1 MALALTTPKSVV
13 VGGSITVTGT
23 GFTNSGNVKVK
34 ITGPGDNA
42 NTEVTVA
49 ASGGGALDM
58 GPVAVY
64 KAYKSGLYTVTA
76 KDVTAATSIS
86 QKVRVYGT

>member
-1 MALALTTPKSVV
+1 MALGLVTPISVV
-13 VGGSITVTGT
+13 VGGSIAVTGS
-23 GFTNSGNVKVK
+23 GFTNSGNVKIK

-49 ASGGGALDM
+49 ASGAGALDM

-64 KAYKSGLYTVTA
+64 KPYTPGLYTVTA
-76 KDVTAATSIS
+76 KDVTAVTSITK
-86 QKVRVYGT
+86 KVRVYGT